1 MTLVE
6 LLVSMAIALMVF
18 ALVGMVFLDMKKY
31 MLRQE
36 IQAAMIQ
43 NARIGLDEMARLIRM
58 AGYHCDAENGQVTL
72 IEAAPFQLTFNAD
85 TDPDHDVFPP
95 KAMLPLYDNPND
107 YVSPDAQFTTG
118 AETIR
123 FTLDSTDDGDV
134 DKRDIGDDTSGE
146 RDSPNPDD
154 MSLIKEIN
162 GKNDRQITLGMLG
175 PINQA
180 GERTGLTPM
189 FQYWAALSPCAEILL
204 GDLDCNGALE
214 GDERYFR
221 PITSPEILNAIR
233 RVRISVT
240 VGGDRKDPFD
250 TSKYPDMLLSTEV
263 NLRNPHKEAFF
274 DPDPIEY
281 AGCSFRT
288 TECGCL
294 P

>member
-1 MTLVE
+1 MRSLAKKNMPRRIDSTRGMTLVE

-36 IQAAMIQ
+36 IQVAMIQ

-58 AGYHCDAENGQVTL
+58 AGYNCDAENGQVTL

-134 DKRDIGDDTSGE
+134 DKRDIGDDTFGE

-162 GKNDRQITLGMLG
+162 DFVYHGGSAADRALR
-175 PINQA
+175 A
-180 GERTGLTPM
+180 HRRHGE
-189 FQYWAALSPCAEILL
+189 
-204 GDLDCNGALE
+204 
-214 GDERYFR
+214 
-221 PITSPEILNAIR
+221 
-233 RVRISVT
+233 
-240 VGGDRKDPFD
+240 
-250 TSKYPDMLLSTEV
+250 PD
-263 NLRNPHKEAFF
+263 
-274 DPDPIEY
+274 
-281 AGCSFRT
+281 
-288 TECGCL
+288 
-294 P
+294 